1 MPNHKL
7 IMPAVILCV
16 ICLITTGLLSLT
28 YELTRE
34 QRAKQ
39 EEAAANANRLALFPE
54 AAGFLSFDLPEP
66 GNIVGGLKEIM
77 QVQSSDGKSLGYL
90 VVGERRGY
98 GGQVPVMIAISN
110 EGIISGV
117 RVLSNEETPG
127 LGKKV
132 EGSAFLQQFFL
143 KPADRKFALSAQ
155 SGQDQQVDAISGAT
169 ISSRAV
175 TEAVN
180 IAVLTYTQLE
190 GEQ

>member
-1 MPNHKL
+1 
-7 IMPAVILCV
+7 
-16 ICLITTGLLSLT
+16 
-28 YELTRE
+28 
-34 QRAKQ
+34 
-39 EEAAANANRLALFPE
+39 
-54 AAGFLSFDLPEP
+54 
-66 GNIVGGLKEIM
+66 
-77 QVQSSDGKSLGYL
+77 
-90 VVGERRGY
+90 
-98 GGQVPVMIAISN
+98 MIAISN